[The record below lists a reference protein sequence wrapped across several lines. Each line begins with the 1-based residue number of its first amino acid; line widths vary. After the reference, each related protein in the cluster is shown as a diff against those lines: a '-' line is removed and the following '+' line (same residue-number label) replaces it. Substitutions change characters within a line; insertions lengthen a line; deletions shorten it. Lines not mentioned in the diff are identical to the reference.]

1 MNNKKQLTE
10 DLKILKKER
19 ENKTRRVFD
28 FTLSSNKCSIIENDL
43 RELNLQIKKIERKL
57 D

>member
-10 DLKILKKER
+10 DLNRLKQLRKE
-19 ENKTRRVFD
+19 KTLRVLN
-28 FTLSSNKCSIIENDL
+28 FTLSSNKAAILEKDL
-43 RELNLQIKKIERKL
+43 RSLNLQIQKIERKL